1 MEVKQSQ
8 HKGSMNAEATQPEH
22 TDRDIDKSTE
32 EHADRNSYKFIDEDT
47 GERTLLTVEVK

>member
-1 MEVKQSQ
+1 
-8 HKGSMNAEATQPEH
+8 MNAEATQPEH